1 MIMMIMMMYM
11 LVDVSSAGRGRHRI
25 LREFTLEP
33 THDLC
38 HRSSLILFAR
48 GVLQLMLLARS
59 TALLRMNELCVV
71 SLQVAVI
78 VGNRLMI
85 SRLLVIVGHE
95 IDDVPVSVATA
106 GGVLRRVV
114 VDRRRRNHVTIQYL
128 RIRRIGLGRGMCRVV
143 LRCRVSRFSEIRR
156 SRFNRR
162 FRKRHGMMS
171 VLPDWFMIVPGRLT
185 RFQRRR
191 TVLIIMI
198 RGF

>member
-1 MIMMIMMMYM
+1 MMIMMVYV

-38 HRSSLILFAR
+38 HRSGLILFAR
-48 GVLQLMLLARS
+48 GMLQLMLLARS
-59 TALLRMNELCVV
+59 TALLRMNELCVI
-71 SLQVAVI
+71 SLQVVVI
-78 VGNRLMI
+78 VGNCLMI
-85 SRLLVIVGHE
+85 SRLLVIVRHE
-95 IDDVPVSVATA
+95 IDDVPVSVAAA
-106 GGVLRRVV
+106 GVVLRRIV
-114 VDRRRRNHVTIQYL
+114 VDRRCRRNHVTIQYL

-156 SRFNRR
+156 PRFNRR

-171 VLPDWFMIVPGRLT
+171 ALPNWFVIVHACLT
-185 RFQRRR
+185 RLQRRR